1 METMV
6 KNEMNYRETMDD
18 VDGAVVRIVKTR
30 EQRGIEMA
38 MSINIRDMVKRK
50 KRLRKEANIKK
61 NQREM
66 EREMEAKLRN
76 EMIEREL
83 IEEKLDMENARLLQE
98 HDVKVDSERR
108 SAISITT
115 QNKVQPMST
124 SCQVCLTM
132 NAINLCALCKR
143 MMCVRDTVY
152 RNKIQFCR
160 TCYYSP
166 EHQPYIHA
174 IIIDNTHMT
183 CLKKL
188 AKTLIWFMSFEWLIK
203 PKKI

>member
-61 NQREM
+61 IHKEM

-83 IEEKLDMENARLLQE
+83 IEEKLYMENARLLQE

-124 SCQVCLTM
+124 ACQVCLTM
-132 NAINLCALCKR
+132 NAIYCCRLCKR

>member
-61 NQREM
+61 IHKEM

-124 SCQVCLTM
+124 ACQVCLTM
-132 NAINLCALCKR
+132 NAIYCCRLCKR